1 MPPAWRYLWALPA
14 SLPGGLFAA
23 VAWLAGARVAIADG
37 IVEASGGRLLG
48 ALASGSPFVAITL
61 GHVVLAGD
69 ARSLDACRAHERVH
83 VRQYERFG
91 VAFFALYAASSLW
104 QLLRGGHPY
113 RDNVFER
120 QAREQA
126 P

>member
-1 MPPAWRYLWALPA
+1 MPPVWRYLWALPA

-23 VAWLAGARVAIADG
+23 VAWLTGARIACTDG
-37 IVEASGGRLLG
+37 IVEAAGGRLLG
-48 ALASGSPFVAITL
+48 ALASRSPFVAITL

-69 ARSLDACRAHERVH
+69 ARSLEACRAHERVH
-83 VRQYERFG
+83 VRHYERFG
-91 VAFFALYAASSLW
+91 IAVFALYEASSLW
-104 QLLRGGHPY
+104 QALRGRHPY

-120 QAREQA
+120 PAREQA